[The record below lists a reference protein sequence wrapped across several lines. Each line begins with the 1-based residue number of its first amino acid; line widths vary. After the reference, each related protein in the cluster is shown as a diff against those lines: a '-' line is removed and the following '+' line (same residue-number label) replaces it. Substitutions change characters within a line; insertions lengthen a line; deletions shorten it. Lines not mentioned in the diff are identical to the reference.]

1 MKKSYQKLGKVHN
14 FGKKEEDETKKIKN
28 EKGKTKKGMLS
39 HICTTVVNIPFTN
52 ITISKK
58 IY

>member
-1 MKKSYQKLGKVHN
+1 MKKWYQKLGKVHN
-14 FGKKEEDETKKIKN
+14 FGKKEEDETQKIENEEGKK
-28 EKGKTKKGMLS
+28 KKGTLS
-39 HICTTVVNIPFTN
+39 HICTTVVNLPFTN